1 MYESQDAPRRA
12 GILQTIS
19 IYILLSSAVIKATQG
34 AAKSAER
41 DREGDEMRTKTGIRS
56 T

>member
-12 GILQTIS
+12 GILQTIT
-19 IYILLSSAVIKATQG
+19 IYILLSSAVIKSHTG
-34 AAKSAER
+34 SGKEC
-41 DREGDEMRTKTGIRS
+41 REGEREMRTKTAIRS